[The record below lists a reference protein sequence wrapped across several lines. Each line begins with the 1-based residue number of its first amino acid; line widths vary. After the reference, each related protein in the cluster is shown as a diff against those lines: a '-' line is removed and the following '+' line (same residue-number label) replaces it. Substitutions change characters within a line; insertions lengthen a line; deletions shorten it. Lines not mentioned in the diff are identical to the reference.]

1 MLYSFIILFVP
12 LKVSITLE
20 PSVEEFEEQLLI
32 DLNRDR
38 LVKNDIVPDDGLNV
52 KIIERRLKVSFI

>member
-1 MLYSFIILFVP
+1 MN
-12 LKVSITLE
+12 ITLE